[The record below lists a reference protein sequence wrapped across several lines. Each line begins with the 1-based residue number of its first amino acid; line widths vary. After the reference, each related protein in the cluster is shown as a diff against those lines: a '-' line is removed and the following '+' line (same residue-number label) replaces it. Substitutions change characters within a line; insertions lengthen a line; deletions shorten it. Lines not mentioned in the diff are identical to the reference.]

1 MKGHLAVLAA
11 GNFVIGTGAFLVAGV
26 LPHMAADL
34 EVTIPAIGQLVTV
47 YALTYAVASPILIT
61 FASLRKRRPALAAAL
76 LLYALGNLLAAVAGS
91 VTLLFVARIVA
102 ALGAALFTPLAAVLA
117 AELSPPERRARA
129 LSLVFVGFTLANVAG
144 VPFGTM
150 LGNNIGWRW
159 AFASLAALGAAV
171 AGILLA
177 LLPLT
182 RGIGART
189 LAAVG
194 NALRRP
200 LVLSALGVA
209 LLQFAAQF
217 VVYTYI
223 AAILRSGGVFGD
235 FGVFS
240 ILLLLGGATIIGN
253 LLGGWASDRWGPGR
267 VITVVLLLLVPALAL
282 FPLASHSVVLAG
294 VDAVAWGMVGTAFQV
309 PQQHRMMSIPGE
321 AAPVMLALNASA
333 LYLGMAGGAALGGIV
348 VRRVGLH
355 PLGVTGAALALLAIL
370 FTSTIRIPSRPVAA
384 KPS

>member
-26 LPHMAADL
+26 LPHMATDL
-34 EVTIPAIGQLVTV
+34 AVTIPAAGQLVTI

-61 FASLRKRRPALAAAL
+61 FASTTKRRPALAAAL
-76 LLYALGNLLAAVAGS
+76 LLYVIGNLLAAAAGS
-91 VTLLFVARIVA
+91 IALLFVARIITA
-102 ALGAALFTPLAAVLA
+102 FGAALFTPLAAVLA
-117 AELSPPERRARA
+117 AELSPVERRARA
-129 LSLVFVGFTLANVAG
+129 LSLVFVGFTVANVAG
-144 VPFGTM
+144 VPLGTM
-150 LGNNIGWRW
+150 LGNNLGWRW
-159 AFASLAALGAAV
+159 AFAALAGLGLAV
-171 AGILLA
+171 AGMLLA

-182 RGIGART
+182 RGAGARS

-200 LVLSALGVA
+200 LVLSALSVA

-223 AAILRSGGVFGD
+223 AAILRAGGVFGD

-240 ILLLLGGATIIGN
+240 ILLLLGSATILGN

-267 VITVVLLLLVPALAL
+267 VITAVLLLLVPALAL
-282 FPLASHSVVLAG
+282 FPLASHSAALAG
-294 VDAVAWGMVGTAFQV
+294 LDAFAWGMIGTAFQV

-321 AAPVMLALNASA
+321 TPPIMLALNASA

-355 PLGVTGAALALLAIL
+355 ALGLTGAALALTAVLLA
-370 FTSTIRIPSRPVAA
+370 STVRIVPQPVAA
-384 KPS
+384 KPG